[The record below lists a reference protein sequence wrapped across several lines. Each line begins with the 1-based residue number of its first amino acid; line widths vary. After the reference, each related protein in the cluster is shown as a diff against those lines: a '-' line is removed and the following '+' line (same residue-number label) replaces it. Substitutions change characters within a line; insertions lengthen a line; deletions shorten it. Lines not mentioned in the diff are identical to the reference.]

1 MTEKSDWSNEYT
13 QKVIAEIV
21 KRRKAEGITVA
32 QLAERT
38 KLAGFPISAS
48 VLTNMETG
56 RRKDRLTVAELIVIA
71 HVLGTNPA
79 LLLSP
84 GYPDGEL
91 EGLPNRTVSAKE
103 FFDWIVGTVSGWP
116 IRVKRDGGRTGVQAS
131 SGMGA
136 QLVRFVEERS
146 RVAHEA
152 VSESRRLAIARDP
165 DAEAPLR
172 SIQARIGRLNQHIK
186 ESGGVVVEKSA
197 LTDEQRE
204 ALLDF
209 LNKWPW
215 KSPEGE

>member
-1 MTEKSDWSNEYT
+1 MTEKLDWSNEYT

-84 GYPDGEL
+84 GYPDGEI

-103 FFDWIVGTVSGWP
+103 FFDWIAGKSRGWF
-116 IRVKRDGGRTGVQAS
+116 IRVKRDNGQVVSRAS

-136 QLVRFVEERS
+136 QLVRFVGERS
-146 RVAHEA
+146 QVPHEA
-152 VSESRRLAIARDP
+152 VNEARTLAIAGDP

-172 SIQARIGRLNQHIK
+172 SIQARLSLLNQHIK

-215 KSPEGE
+215 KSPEGV

>member
-103 FFDWIVGTVSGWP
+103 FFDWIVGKSRGWF
-116 IRVKRDGGRTGVQAS
+116 IRVKRDNGQVVSQAS

-136 QLVRFVEERS
+136 QLVRLVGERS
-146 RVAHEA
+146 QVPHEA
-152 VSESRRLAIARDP
+152 VNEARRLAIAQDP

-172 SIQARIGRLNQHIK
+172 SIQARLSLLNQHIK

-197 LTDEQRE
+197 LTEEQQK

-215 KSPEGE
+215 KLPEGV

>member
-84 GYPDGEL
+84 GYPDGKL

-103 FFDWIVGTVSGWP
+103 FFDWIVGKSRGWFV
-116 IRVKRDGGRTGVQAS
+116 RVKRDNGQVVSRAS

-136 QLVRFVEERS
+136 QLVRLVGERS
-146 RVAHEA
+146 QVPYEA
-152 VSESRRLAIARDP
+152 VNEARRLAIAGDP

-172 SIQARIGRLNQHIK
+172 SIQARLSLLNQHIK

-197 LTDEQRE
+197 LTEEQQK